1 MKKFIALAL
10 GMALAVSSVTA
21 ERISTIGVRGD
32 LSFSVGSELGSDIK
46 DVYKSFGVN
55 LDPTTEV
62 GGGVTLLIKNT
73 FSNNIVLQ
81 GEFGF
86 AHNVVGFEGDGVEMT
101 FSCNTLNFA
110 ALFGYDFLLA
120 QNTVALTPFV
130 GIQAGYILG
139 DCDSEVT
146 VSGTTQS
153 DSGSVDSISLS
164 SLLFGVEAL
173 VSVGPGHIVLD
184 GRYNLG
190 LFPVRDDD
198 SDIATFRALQLGAG
212 YSWKLN

>member
-1 MKKFIALAL
+1 MSMKKIIALAM

-21 ERISTIGVRGD
+21 ERSSTIGVRGD
-32 LSFSVGSELGSDIK
+32 LSFSVGSELGGDMK
-46 DVYKSFGVN
+46 DALGID

-86 AHNVVGFEGDGVEMT
+86 AHNVVGFEGDGVELT
-101 FSCNTLNFA
+101 FSCNTLNIA
-110 ALFGYDFLLA
+110 ALFGYDILLA

-139 DCDSEVT
+139 DCDSEIKFA
-146 VSGTTQS
+146 GTTQS
-153 DSGSVDSISLS
+153 DSGSVDTVALS

-190 LFPVRDDD
+190 LFPVMDDGD
-198 SDIATFRALQLGAG
+198 EIATFRALQLSAG

>member
-1 MKKFIALAL
+1 MSMKKIIALAM

-21 ERISTIGVRGD
+21 ERSSTIGVRGD
-32 LSFSVGSELGSDIK
+32 LSFSVGSELGGDMK
-46 DVYKSFGVN
+46 DALGID

-86 AHNVVGFEGDGVEMT
+86 AHNVVGFEGDGVELT
-101 FSCNTLNFA
+101 FSCNTLNIA
-110 ALFGYDFLLA
+110 ALFGYDILLA

-130 GIQAGYILG
+130 GIQARYILG
-139 DCDSEVT
+139 DCDSEIKFA
-146 VSGTTQS
+146 GTTQS
-153 DSGSVDSISLS
+153 DSGSVDTVALS

-190 LFPVRDDD
+190 LFPVMDDGD
-198 SDIATFRALQLGAG
+198 EIATFRALQLSAG

>member
-1 MKKFIALAL
+1 MSMKKFIALAI

-21 ERISTIGVRGD
+21 EKSSTIGVRGD
-32 LSFSVGSELGSDIK
+32 LSFSVGSELGSDMK
-46 DVYKSFGVN
+46 DAIGID
-55 LDPTTEV
+55 LDPTTKV

-86 AHNVVGFEGDGVEMT
+86 AHNVVGFEGDDVEIT
-101 FSCNTLNFA
+101 FSCNTLNIA
-110 ALFGYDFLLA
+110 ALFGYDILLA

-139 DCDSEVT
+139 DCDSEIKFA
-146 VSGTTQS
+146 GTTQS
-153 DSGSVDSISLS
+153 DSGSVDTVALS

-190 LFPVRDDD
+190 LFPVMDDGD
-198 SDIATFRALQLGAG
+198 EIATFRALQLSAG